1 MQDIRGPPG
10 LVQGQHPAMLKIF
23 TSPPSVPDGEPR
35 EASNAMKIGDR
46 LRELRLR
53 RKLSV
58 RAVALRSGISHSS
71 ISLIE
76 RDLISPSLDT
86 MHAILDALGTTLSGF
101 FMDLQAIAPPSPF
114 CRASELVEIGRSD
127 AISYRV
133 IGMGFPNRSMLML
146 HETYAP
152 GADTGDAFSHS
163 AQEGGLV
170 LSGAV
175 EVTVAGQTAT
185 LRPGDGYYFDSRQ
198 PHRFRNV
205 CDGPSEI
212 VSAITPPTY

>member
-1 MQDIRGPPG
+1 
-10 LVQGQHPAMLKIF
+10 
-23 TSPPSVPDGEPR
+23 
-35 EASNAMKIGDR
+35 MKIGDR
-46 LRELRLR
+46 LRQLRQR
-53 RKLSV
+53 RKLTV
-58 RAVALRSGISHSS
+58 RAVALRSGVSHSS

-86 MHAILDALGTTLSGF
+86 LHAVLDALGTTLSGF
-101 FMDLQAIAPPSPF
+101 FLDFHAVSPPNPF
-114 CRASELVEIGRSD
+114 CPAADMVEIGRAD

-133 IGMGFPNRSMLML
+133 IGTGFPNRSMLML

-152 GADTGDAFSHS
+152 GADTGEAFFHS

-170 LSGAV
+170 IRGAV
-175 EVTVAGQTAT
+175 EVTVAGRSSVLKA
-185 LRPGDGYYFDSRQ
+185 GDGYYFDSRE

-205 CDGPSEI
+205 AEEPSEI

>member
-1 MQDIRGPPG
+1 
-10 LVQGQHPAMLKIF
+10 
-23 TSPPSVPDGEPR
+23 
-35 EASNAMKIGDR
+35 MKIGDR
-46 LRELRLR
+46 LKELRLR

-86 MHAILDALGTTLSGF
+86 LHAVLDALGTTLSGF
-101 FMDLQAIAPPSPF
+101 FLDIQAASPPSPF
-114 CRASELVEIGRSD
+114 CRAADMTEIGRLD

-152 GADTGDAFSHS
+152 GADTGEAFSHS
-163 AQEGGLV
+163 AQEGGMV
-170 LSGAV
+170 VRGAV
-175 EVTVAGQTAT
+175 EISVGGRTEV

-198 PHRFRNV
+198 PHRFRNAS
-205 CDGPSEI
+205 DGPSEI

>member
-1 MQDIRGPPG
+1 
-10 LVQGQHPAMLKIF
+10 
-23 TSPPSVPDGEPR
+23 
-35 EASNAMKIGDR
+35 MKIGDR
-46 LRELRLR
+46 LRELRSR

-86 MHAILDALGTTLSGF
+86 LHAVLDALGTTLSGF
-101 FMDLQAIAPPSPF
+101 FLDFQTVSPPNPF
-114 CRASELVEIGRSD
+114 CRAADMTEIGRVD

-133 IGMGFPNRSMLML
+133 IGSGFPNRSMLML

-152 GADTGDAFSHS
+152 GADTGEAFSHS
-163 AQEGGLV
+163 AQEGGMV
-170 LSGAV
+170 IRGAV
-175 EVTVAGQTAT
+175 EVTVAGRTSI
-185 LRPGDGYYFDSRQ
+185 LEPGDGYYFDSRE
-198 PHRFRNV
+198 PHRFRNAAKE
-205 CDGPSEI
+205 PSEI

>member
-1 MQDIRGPPG
+1 
-10 LVQGQHPAMLKIF
+10 
-23 TSPPSVPDGEPR
+23 
-35 EASNAMKIGDR
+35 MKIGDR
-46 LRELRLR
+46 LRELRQR

-58 RAVALRSGISHSS
+58 RAVALRSGVSHST

-86 MHAILDALGTTLSGF
+86 LHAVLDALGTTMSGF
-101 FMDLQAIAPPSPF
+101 FLDFHAGSPPNPF
-114 CRASELVEIGRSD
+114 CRAAEMTEIGRID

-133 IGMGFPNRSMLML
+133 IGTGFPNRSMLML

-152 GADTGDAFSHS
+152 GSDTGEAFSHS

-170 LSGAV
+170 IRGAV
-175 EVTVAGQTAT
+175 EVTVGGRTSILQ
-185 LRPGDGYYFDSRQ
+185 PGDGYYFDSRE
-198 PHRFRNV
+198 PHRFRNASKE
-205 CDGPSEI
+205 PSEI

>member
-1 MQDIRGPPG
+1 
-10 LVQGQHPAMLKIF
+10 
-23 TSPPSVPDGEPR
+23 
-35 EASNAMKIGDR
+35 MKIGDR
-46 LRELRLR
+46 LRELRSR

-86 MHAILDALGTTLSGF
+86 LHAVLDALGTTLSGF
-101 FMDLQAIAPPSPF
+101 FLDFQTVSPPNPF
-114 CRASELVEIGRSD
+114 CRAADMTEIGRVD

-133 IGMGFPNRSMLML
+133 IGSGFPNRSMLML

-152 GADTGDAFSHS
+152 GADTGEAFSHS
-163 AQEGGLV
+163 AQEGGMV
-170 LSGAV
+170 IRGAV
-175 EVTVAGQTAT
+175 EVTVAGRTSI
-185 LRPGDGYYFDSRQ
+185 LEPGDGYYFDSRE
-198 PHRFRNV
+198 PHRFRNASKEQ
-205 CDGPSEI
+205 SEI

>member
-1 MQDIRGPPG
+1 
-10 LVQGQHPAMLKIF
+10 
-23 TSPPSVPDGEPR
+23 
-35 EASNAMKIGDR
+35 MKIGDR
-46 LRELRLR
+46 LRELRSR

-86 MHAILDALGTTLSGF
+86 LHAVLDALGTTLSGF
-101 FMDLQAIAPPSPF
+101 FLDFQTVSPPNPF
-114 CRASELVEIGRSD
+114 CRAADMTEIGRVD

-133 IGMGFPNRSMLML
+133 IGSGFPSRSMLML

-152 GADTGDAFSHS
+152 GADTGEAFSHS
-163 AQEGGLV
+163 AQEGGMV
-170 LSGAV
+170 IRGAV
-175 EVTVAGQTAT
+175 EVTVAGRTSI
-185 LRPGDGYYFDSRQ
+185 LEPGDGYYFDSRE
-198 PHRFRNV
+198 PHRFRNASKEQ
-205 CDGPSEI
+205 SEI